1 MVCRQ
6 IRMEQTAMKDE
17 DIVQVTNICFTD
29 EPKVIIEPVTS
40 DKVSKSLEQALSKV
54 NIEWIEE

>member
-1 MVCRQ
+1 
-6 IRMEQTAMKDE
+6 MEQTAMKDE